1 MTKTLNKY
9 NNIPDTDTIH
19 RERISITK
27 ALGIILMV
35 LGHTRFSTYGINFI
49 YLFHMPLFFYLSGIC
64 FKDKY
69 LNNTNIYIQRKISN
83 IYLPFVKWTLIF
95 IILHNFFFQ
104 YNIIND
110 KYGYLGSTS
119 LPYPITE
126 ILKHILK
133 AILQMSCNEQLLGG
147 FWFLHTIF
155 FSYFIFYA
163 IVFFNSK
170 KSIIK
175 TWSLLSLLLIFC
187 IFCMYYNIHFKWL
200 NIGYREFLAASF
212 MFTGYMTKIN
222 NYLLSTKTIFWGIM
236 LLCIVSLIMPVN
248 MLTLQWYHIIPFF
261 LVATLGSMIIYSIS
275 YKLALS
281 LNNYLKSFLIYT
293 SNHTLEILA
302 LHFLSFKIVSYLIIM
317 IEKRPI
323 YELATH
329 PVLTPTEN
337 TYYLNLWWLA
347 YFIIGITFPLLYC
360 TIKNHIEFIITKRYK

>member
-1 MTKTLNKY
+1 
-9 NNIPDTDTIH
+9 
-19 RERISITK
+19 
-27 ALGIILMV
+27 
-35 LGHTRFSTYGINFI
+35 
-49 YLFHMPLFFYLSGIC
+49 
-64 FKDKY
+64 
-69 LNNTNIYIQRKISN
+69 
-83 IYLPFVKWTLIF
+83 
-95 IILHNFFFQ
+95 
-104 YNIIND
+104 
-110 KYGYLGSTS
+110 
-119 LPYPITE
+119 
-126 ILKHILK
+126 
-133 AILQMSCNEQLLGG
+133 MSCNEQLLGG

-317 IEKRPI
+317 IEKDQ
-323 YELATH
+323 YM
-329 PVLTPTEN
+329 N
-337 TYYLNLWWLA
+337 
-347 YFIIGITFPLLYC
+347 
-360 TIKNHIEFIITKRYK
+360 